1 METETRITSAMHAPG
16 AILLISCYELG
27 HRPAGLTRPLRALE
41 TAGFA
46 PDVIDIAVEP
56 LDIQKV
62 KRARFIGISVPMHT
76 ALRLGVHLL
85 HRIREINPNVFIC
98 MYGLYATLN
107 ADYLLSHGVDFCLP
121 SSGTPQPPLSGGQI
135 RDTLSG
141 GQIRDTLSGG
151 QVRDTLSRGQV
162 RDMSAQLVELVAS
175 FVKKKGIKRPIDSV
189 SVGKLPPLKVY
200 AQFED
205 KDEVRTV
212 GYTETTH
219 GCKHLCTH
227 CPIPPVYNGKFFVVQ
242 PDTVLAE
249 IQEQVAQGATHI
261 TFGDPDFLNGPMHG
275 LRILRAMHKRFPDLT
290 FDFTTKIEHILKHRK
305 HFREFAQLGCR
316 FVISAVESLSDRVL
330 TILEKHHTRGDVE
343 IALDIVQGAGIALR
357 PTWVPFTP
365 WTTLDDYL
373 EILEFID
380 THGLIYHV
388 DPVQYAV
395 RLLIPP
401 GSHLLNRPE
410 TKALSLTLDEAS
422 FSYTWA
428 HSDARM
434 DELHKMVNTLVE
446 NDARAGVDTLET
458 FYRIWT
464 LAADMHGSRHTPLGF
479 RSKEAHRPAPRITEA
494 WFC

>member
-1 METETRITSAMHAPG
+1 METETRIPSAMHAPG
-16 AILLISCYELG
+16 AVLLISCYELG
-27 HRPAGLTRPLRALE
+27 HRPAGLTRPRRALE

-46 PDVIDIAVEP
+46 PDVMDIAVEP
-56 LDIQKV
+56 LDVEKIA
-62 KRARFIGISVPMHT
+62 RAKFIGISVPMHT

-85 HRIREINPNVFIC
+85 HRIRQINQDALIC

-107 ADYLLSHGVDFCLP
+107 ADYLLSHGVDFCI
-121 SSGTPQPPLSGGQI
+121 SGEVST
-135 RDTLSG
+135 
-141 GQIRDTLSGG
+141 
-151 QVRDTLSRGQV
+151 
-162 RDMSAQLVELVAS
+162 QLVELVES
-175 FVKKKGIKRPIDSV
+175 LVKKRWIEPPIDRV
-189 SVGKLPPLKVY
+189 SVGELPSLEVY

-227 CPIPPVYNGKFFVVQ
+227 CPIPPVYKGKFFAVNRE
-242 PDTVLAE
+242 TVLDE
-249 IQEQVAQGATHI
+249 IQKQVAEGATHI

-275 LRILRAMHKRFPDLT
+275 LRILREMHQASPNLT
-290 FDFTTKIEHILKHRK
+290 FDFTTKVEHILKHRK

-330 TILEKHHTRGDVE
+330 TILEKHHTRADVE
-343 IALDIVQGAGIALR
+343 AAIDIVHGAGIALR

-373 EILEFID
+373 EILQFVD
-380 THGLIYHV
+380 THRLVYHV

-401 GSHLLNRPE
+401 GSYLLNRPE
-410 TKALSLTLDEAS
+410 TKALSLTRDDAV

-428 HSDARM
+428 HPDARM
-434 DELHKMVNTLVE
+434 DELHKTVNTLIE
-446 NDARAGVDTLET
+446 NDAKAGVDTLET

-464 LAADMHGSRHTPLGF
+464 LAADMQGRRQTPLGF
-479 RSKEAHRPAPRITEA
+479 HSKEAHQPAPRITEA

>member
-1 METETRITSAMHAPG
+1 METETRISSAMHAPG
-16 AILLISCYELG
+16 ATLLISCYELG
-27 HRPAGLTRPLRALE
+27 HRPAGLTRPLLALE
-41 TAGFA
+41 AAGFV
-46 PDVIDIAVEP
+46 PDTIDIAVEP
-56 LDIQKV
+56 LDVEKV

-85 HRIREINPNVFIC
+85 HRIRQINPDVSIC
-98 MYGLYATLN
+98 MHGLYATLN

-121 SSGTPQPPLSGGQI
+121 SSGTPQPPLSGGQ
-135 RDTLSG
+135 
-141 GQIRDTLSGG
+141 
-151 QVRDTLSRGQV
+151 VRDTSSRGQAT
-162 RDMSAQLVELVAS
+162 DTSTQLVELAKSLVEGKQIETQKTGFHTA
-175 FVKKKGIKRPIDSV
+175 
-189 SVGKLPPLKVY
+189 KLPPLEVY

-205 KDEVRTV
+205 DGETRTV

-275 LRILRAMHKRFPDLT
+275 LRILRAMHAAYPNLT
-290 FDFTTKIEHILKHRK
+290 FDFTTKVEHILKHRK
-305 HFREFAQLGCR
+305 HFPEFAQLGCR
-316 FVISAVESLSDRVL
+316 FIISAVESLSETVL
-330 TILEKHHTRGDVE
+330 TILEKHHTRANVE
-343 IALDIVQGAGIALR
+343 TAIDIVHGAGIALR

-365 WTTLDDYL
+365 WTSLDDY
-373 EILEFID
+373 IKIFQFVD
-380 THGLIYHV
+380 THRLVYHV

-401 GSHLLNRPE
+401 GSYLLNRPE

-422 FSYTWA
+422 FSYTWV
-428 HSDARM
+428 HPDTRM
-434 DELHKMVNTLVE
+434 DELHKTINALVE

-458 FYRIWT
+458 FYRIWA
-464 LAADMHGSRHTPLGF
+464 LAADMHDSRHTPLGF
-479 RSKEAHRPAPRITEA
+479 RSKESHQPAPRITEA

>member
-1 METETRITSAMHAPG
+1 MLFNMKIEARTSSTMHASG

-27 HRPAGLTRPLRALE
+27 HRPAGLTRPRRALK

-46 PDVIDIAVEP
+46 PDTIDIAVEP
-56 LDIQKV
+56 LDVEKV

-85 HRIREINPNVFIC
+85 HRIRQINPDALIC

-107 ADYLLSHGVDFCLP
+107 ADYLLSQGVDFCIANTA
-121 SSGTPQPPLSGGQI
+121 ST
-135 RDTLSG
+135 
-141 GQIRDTLSGG
+141 
-151 QVRDTLSRGQV
+151 
-162 RDMSAQLVELVAS
+162 ELVALVTS
-175 FVKKKGIKRPIDSV
+175 VLKKERIKTYNDDV
-189 SVGKLPPLKVY
+189 SAGKLPPLDVY

-205 KDEVRTV
+205 DGETRTV

-219 GCKHLCTH
+219 GCKHHCTH

-242 PDTVLAE
+242 SDTVLAE

-275 LRILRAMHKRFPDLT
+275 LRILRQMHEVYPNLT
-290 FDFTTKIEHILKHRK
+290 FDFTTKVEHILKHRK
-305 HFREFAQLGCR
+305 YFPEFAQLGCR
-316 FVISAVESLSDRVL
+316 FIISAVESLSETVL
-330 TILEKHHTRGDVE
+330 TILEKHHTRADVE
-343 IALDIVQGAGIALR
+343 TAIDIVHSAGIALR

-373 EILEFID
+373 EIFQFVD
-380 THGLIYHV
+380 THRLVYHV

-401 GSHLLNRPE
+401 GSYLLNRPE
-410 TKALSLTLDEAS
+410 TKALSLTLDEAA
-422 FSYTWA
+422 FSYTWT
-428 HSDARM
+428 HPDVRM
-434 DELHKMVNTLVE
+434 DELHKTVNALVE

-464 LAADMHGSRHTPLGF
+464 LAADIQGQPPPKQRRDVHQ
-479 RSKEAHRPAPRITEA
+479 PAPRITEA

>member
-1 METETRITSAMHAPG
+1 METETRISATMHASG

-27 HRPAGLTRPLRALE
+27 HRPAGLMRPLRALE
-41 TAGFA
+41 AAGFT
-46 PDVIDIAVEP
+46 PDVVDIAVEP
-56 LDIQKV
+56 LDTEKV
-62 KRARFIGISVPMHT
+62 ARARFIGISVPMHT
-76 ALRLGVHLL
+76 ALRLGVHLV
-85 HRIREINPNVFIC
+85 HRIRQINPDVFIC

-107 ADYLLSHGVDFCLP
+107 ADYLFSQGVNFCI
-121 SSGTPQPPLSGGQI
+121 SNTAST
-135 RDTLSG
+135 
-141 GQIRDTLSGG
+141 
-151 QVRDTLSRGQV
+151 
-162 RDMSAQLVELVAS
+162 ALVELVES
-175 FVKKKGIKRPIDSV
+175 LVQKKQVEPQ
-189 SVGKLPPLKVY
+189 SVGFFTVKLPPLEGY

-205 KDEVRTV
+205 NGEVRTV

-227 CPIPPVYNGKFFVVQ
+227 CPIPPVYNGKFFTVQ
-242 PDTVLAE
+242 RDTVLAE
-249 IQEQVAQGATHI
+249 IQEQVVQGATHI

-275 LRILRAMHKRFPDLT
+275 LRILRAMHDAFPNLT

-305 HFREFAQLGCR
+305 HFPELAQLGCR
-316 FVISAVESLSDRVL
+316 FVISAVESLNETVL
-330 TILEKHHTRGDVE
+330 TILEKHHTGADVE
-343 IALDIVQGAGIALR
+343 TAIDIVHGASIALR

-373 EILEFID
+373 EIFKFVD
-380 THGLIYHV
+380 THRLAYHV

-401 GSHLLNRPE
+401 GSSLLNRSE
-410 TKALSLTLDEAS
+410 VKTLSLTLDEAA

-428 HSDARM
+428 HPDARM
-434 DELHKMVNTLVE
+434 DELHKAVNALVE

-464 LAADMHGSRHTPLGF
+464 LAADMRGQPPPKQRRDVHQL
-479 RSKEAHRPAPRITEA
+479 APRITEA

>member
-1 METETRITSAMHAPG
+1 METETRIPTSMHAPG
-16 AILLISCYELG
+16 TILLISCYELG
-27 HRPAGLTRPLRALE
+27 HRPSGLTRPLRALE

-56 LDIQKV
+56 LDVEKV

-85 HRIREINPNVFIC
+85 HRIQQIKSDALIC

-107 ADYLLSHGVDFCLP
+107 ADYLLSHGVDFCI
-121 SSGTPQPPLSGGQI
+121 GGEASM
-135 RDTLSG
+135 L
-141 GQIRDTLSGG
+141 
-151 QVRDTLSRGQV
+151 
-162 RDMSAQLVELVAS
+162 LVELVQS
-175 FVKKKGIKRPIDSV
+175 LVEGEQIETQKTGFHTP
-189 SVGKLPPLKVY
+189 KLPPLEVY

-205 KDEVRTV
+205 NGETRTV

-242 PDTVLAE
+242 PGTVLAE
-249 IQEQVAQGATHI
+249 VQEQAAQGATHI

-275 LRILRAMHKRFPDLT
+275 LRILRAMHEVHPNLT
-290 FDFTTKIEHILKHRK
+290 FDFTTKVEHILKHRK
-305 HFREFAQLGCR
+305 HFPEFAQLGCR

-330 TILEKHHTRGDVE
+330 TILEKHHTRADVE
-343 IALDIVQGAGIALR
+343 AAIDIVHGTGIALR

-373 EILEFID
+373 EILQFVD
-380 THGLIYHV
+380 THRLVYHV

-395 RLLIPP
+395 RLLVPP
-401 GSHLLNRPE
+401 GSYLLNRPE
-410 TKALSLTLDEAS
+410 TKTLSLTLDEAA

-428 HSDARM
+428 HPDARM
-434 DELHKMVNTLVE
+434 DELHKTVSALVE

-458 FYRIWT
+458 FYRIWS

-479 RSKEAHRPAPRITEA
+479 RSKEVHQPAPRITEA

>member
-1 METETRITSAMHAPG
+1 MKTEARTSSAMHAPG

-41 TAGFA
+41 TTGFA

-56 LDIQKV
+56 LDVEKV
-62 KRARFIGISVPMHT
+62 ARAKFIGISVPMHT

-85 HRIREINPNVFIC
+85 QRIRQINPDVSIC

-107 ADYLLSHGVDFCLP
+107 TDYLLSQGVDFCIANIASTEL
-121 SSGTPQPPLSGGQI
+121 
-135 RDTLSG
+135 
-141 GQIRDTLSGG
+141 
-151 QVRDTLSRGQV
+151 VK
-162 RDMSAQLVELVAS
+162 LVESV
-175 FVKKKGIKRPIDSV
+175 VKKEQIEAYSDAV
-189 SVGKLPPLKVY
+189 SVGKLPPLDVY

-205 KDEVRTV
+205 NEETRTV

-227 CPIPPVYNGKFFVVQ
+227 CPIPPIYKGKFFAVQ
-242 PDTVLAE
+242 RDTVLAE

-275 LRILRAMHKRFPDLT
+275 LRILRAMHAAYPNLT
-290 FDFTTKIEHILKHRK
+290 FDFTTKVEHILKHRK
-305 HFREFAQLGCR
+305 HFSEFAQLGCR
-316 FVISAVESLSDRVL
+316 FIISAVESLSETVL
-330 TILEKHHTRGDVE
+330 TILEKHHTRADVE
-343 IALDIVQGAGIALR
+343 TAIDIVHGAGIALR

-373 EILEFID
+373 EIFQFVD
-380 THGLIYHV
+380 THRLVYHV

-395 RLLIPP
+395 RLLVPP
-401 GSHLLNRPE
+401 GSYLLNRPE

-422 FSYTWA
+422 FSYTWV
-428 HSDARM
+428 HPDARM
-434 DELHKMVNTLVE
+434 DELHKTVSALVE

-458 FYRIWT
+458 FYRIWA
-464 LAADMHGSRHTPLGF
+464 LAADMPGSRHTPLGF
-479 RSKEAHRPAPRITEA
+479 RSKEAHQPAPRITEA

>member
-1 METETRITSAMHAPG
+1 MNRQTSTSSAMHAPG

-27 HRPAGLTRPLRALE
+27 HRPAGLTRPLRAFE
-41 TAGFA
+41 ASGFS
-46 PDVIDIAVEP
+46 PDAIDISVEP
-56 LDIQKV
+56 LDAEKV
-62 KRARFIGISVPMHT
+62 ARARFIGISVPMHT

-85 HRIREINPNVFIC
+85 QRIRELNPDVFIS

-107 ADYLLSHGVDFCLP
+107 ADYLLSQGVNFCI
-121 SSGTPQPPLSGGQI
+121 GGEAS
-135 RDTLSG
+135 T
-141 GQIRDTLSGG
+141 
-151 QVRDTLSRGQV
+151 
-162 RDMSAQLVELVAS
+162 QLVELVQSLMKEEQSEVQAA
-175 FVKKKGIKRPIDSV
+175 GLRTTE
-189 SVGKLPPLKVY
+189 LPPLEMY

-205 KDEVRTV
+205 NGEGRSV

-242 PDTVLAE
+242 RDTVLAE
-249 IQEQVAQGATHI
+249 IEEQVTQGATHI
-261 TFGDPDFLNGPMHG
+261 TFGDPDFLNGPRHG
-275 LRILRAMHKRFPDLT
+275 LRILRAMHETFPNLT
-290 FDFTTKIEHILKHRK
+290 FDFTTKIEHILKNRK
-305 HFREFAQLGCR
+305 HFPEFAELGCR
-316 FVISAVESLSDRVL
+316 FVISAVESLSNTVL

-343 IALDIVQGAGIALR
+343 SAIDIVHRVGIALR

-373 EILEFID
+373 DILQFID
-380 THGLIYHV
+380 THRLVYHV

-401 GSHLLNRPE
+401 GSYLLNRPE
-410 TKALSLTLDEAS
+410 IKPLSLTLDEAA

-428 HSDARM
+428 HPDARM
-434 DELHKMVNTLVE
+434 DELHKTVNVLVE
-446 NDARAGVDTLET
+446 NNARAGADALET

-464 LAADMHGSRHTPLGF
+464 LAADMHGGRYTPLC
-479 RSKEAHRPAPRITEA
+479 RNTHPPAPRITEA

>member
-1 METETRITSAMHAPG
+1 MHASG

-41 TAGFA
+41 AAGFA
-46 PDVIDIAVEP
+46 PDAIDIAVEP
-56 LDIQKV
+56 LDVEKV
-62 KRARFIGISVPMHT
+62 ARAQFIGISVPMHT

-85 HRIREINPNVFIC
+85 HRIREINADVSIC

-107 ADYLLSHGVDFCLP
+107 ADYLLSHGVDYCV
-121 SSGTPQPPLSGGQI
+121 SNTA
-135 RDTLSG
+135 
-141 GQIRDTLSGG
+141 
-151 QVRDTLSRGQV
+151 
-162 RDMSAQLVELVAS
+162 SAELVELVKS
-175 FVKKKGIKRPIDSV
+175 LIKKERTEVNEAGFPAT
-189 SVGKLPPLKVY
+189 KLPSLEVY

-205 KDEVRTV
+205 NGEVRTV

-242 PDTVLAE
+242 RDTVLAE

-275 LRILRAMHKRFPDLT
+275 LRILRAMHEVYPNLT
-290 FDFTTKIEHILKHRK
+290 FDFTTKVEHILKHRK

-316 FVISAVESLSDRVL
+316 FVISAVESLSETVL
-330 TILEKHHTRGDVE
+330 TILEKHHTRDDVE
-343 IALDIVQGAGIALR
+343 AAIDIVHGAGIALR

-373 EILEFID
+373 EILQFVD
-380 THGLIYHV
+380 RHRLVYHV

-401 GSHLLNRPE
+401 SSYLLKRPE
-410 TKALSLTLDEAS
+410 TKALSLTLDEAA

-428 HSDARM
+428 HPDVRM
-434 DELHKMVNTLVE
+434 DELYKTVNALVE
-446 NDARAGVDTLET
+446 NDARAGVDALET
-458 FYRIWT
+458 FYRIWA
-464 LAADMHGSRHTPLGF
+464 LAADMHSSRHAPSC
-479 RSKEAHRPAPRITEA
+479 RNKEVHQPAPRLTEA